1 MKIGD
6 KVKVI
11 ESIGGLFNN
20 IEGYIEAI
28 KIYRNKTI
36 LSVRAKDY
44 ESELLF
50 EESELEL
57 IDESKNNTNDNICI
71 HCSDGIPVKSI
82 KEDSRG
88 GFSIE
93 GNTIEVIADAHSDL
107 GYDVFKINYCPM
119 CGRKLI

>member
-11 ESIGGLFNN
+11 ESTGGLFNN
-20 IEGYIEAI
+20 VKGYIEAI

-36 LSVRAKDY
+36 LSVRAEGY

-57 IDESKNNTNDNICI
+57 IEESRNNTDDNICM
-71 HCSDGIPVKSI
+71 HCLDGTPVKSI
-82 KEDSRG
+82 NKDSRG

-93 GNTIEVIADAHSDL
+93 NNTIEVIADWYSEL

-119 CGRKLI
+119 CGKKLS